1 MIPRSLTL
9 ALLGVL
15 ILAGCA
21 GDQHQDVKEWMR
33 EASKDL
39 KGKVP
44 PLPELKPFP
53 IVSYDASKLTDPFS
67 AGKVVPEKSAAAG
80 GRTPDFDRPK
90 EPLEAYPLESLKL
103 VGVMLPGKGV
113 TKTPYALIH
122 TGSSLYYVMVG
133 NHLGQSFG
141 VVTAITDSEVKI
153 KETVKDP
160 TGQTADWVE
169 RPASLYL
176 EGAKK

>member
-1 MIPRSLTL
+1 MISLSRLSMLL
-9 ALLGVL
+9 AT
-15 ILAGCA
+15 IALASCA
-21 GDQHQDVKEWMR
+21 AEEHQDMKEWMR

-39 KGKVP
+39 KGSVP

-53 IVSYDASKLTDPFS
+53 IVSYDASSLLDPFRAS
-67 AGKVVPEKSAAAG
+67 KIIPEKAVGAG
-80 GRTPDFDRPK
+80 GKTPDFDRPK
-90 EPLEAYPLESLKL
+90 EPLESYPLESLRL
-103 VGVMLPGKGV
+103 VGVMMPGTGN
-113 TKTPYALIH
+113 TKTPYALI
-122 TGSSLYYVMVG
+122 SSSDGLSYVVVG
-133 NHLGQSFG
+133 NHLGQNFG
-141 VVTAITDSEVKI
+141 VVTAITATELKI